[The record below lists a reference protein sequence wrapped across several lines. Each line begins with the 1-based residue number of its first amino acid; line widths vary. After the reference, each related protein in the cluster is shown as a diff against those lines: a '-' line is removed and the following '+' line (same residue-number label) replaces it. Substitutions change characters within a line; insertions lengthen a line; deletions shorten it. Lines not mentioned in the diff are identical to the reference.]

1 MAEAVP
7 RIIRAVC
14 ETLEWACGARWALDQ
29 TGETLVCAETW
40 GVASA
45 DLDAF
50 LEMTKSHSQTK
61 QRGGLIRRAWLEGE
75 PVWIPDVTEDPTFR
89 RAPEARKAGLRSAFA
104 FPIKTASEVIG
115 VMEFYSHEMHRP
127 DAELLNCTSYIG
139 SQIGQ
144 FQQRIQAQEQLRESE
159 ERFQSTIELAAIGI
173 AHVDPGGRFIHANGW
188 LCNLPGYTR
197 EELLGVTVK
206 QISHP
211 DDKDATN
218 ELRAELHGGLI
229 NSFRAEKRYVHKD
242 GSVVWVGMTI
252 AVKRKP
258 SGEPLYD
265 ISVVEDISER
275 KRAAVALRI
284 SEERFRSLVNLSS
297 DWYWEQDE
305 ELRFTWSSD
314 EQVEKAA
321 HRTRGLLGMR
331 RWELQDLRPL
341 SGNWDE
347 HKQIIAARQ
356 PYRDFECLLVGAGG
370 VVRYL
375 SLSGEPVLDENGN
388 FRGYRGT
395 GPTSPCTSA
404 ANPCSA

>member
-1 MAEAVP
+1 M
-7 RIIRAVC
+7 
-14 ETLEWACGARWALDQ
+14 
-29 TGETLVCAETW
+29 
-40 GVASA
+40 
-45 DLDAF
+45 
-50 LEMTKSHSQTK
+50 
-61 QRGGLIRRAWLEGE
+61 
-75 PVWIPDVTEDPTFR
+75 TEDPTFR

-188 LCNLPGYTR
+188 LCNLLGYTR
-197 EELLGVTVK
+197 EELLGLTVK

-229 NSFRAEKRYVHKD
+229 KSFRAEKRYLHKD

-297 DWYWEQDE
+297 DWY
-305 ELRFTWSSD
+305 
-314 EQVEKAA
+314 
-321 HRTRGLLGMR
+321 
-331 RWELQDLRPL
+331 
-341 SGNWDE
+341 
-347 HKQIIAARQ
+347 
-356 PYRDFECLLVGAGG
+356 
-370 VVRYL
+370 
-375 SLSGEPVLDENGN
+375 
-388 FRGYRGT
+388 
-395 GPTSPCTSA
+395 
-404 ANPCSA
+404 